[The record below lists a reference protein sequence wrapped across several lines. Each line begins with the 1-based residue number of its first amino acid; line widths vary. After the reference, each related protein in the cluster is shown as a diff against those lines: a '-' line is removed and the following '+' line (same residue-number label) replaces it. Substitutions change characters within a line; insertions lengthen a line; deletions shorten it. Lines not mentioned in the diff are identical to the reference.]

1 MARKK
6 QPARNEGSS
15 RKRRRNKPGERPRA
29 RSAFGRTLYWLAV
42 LFAWSGLAAV
52 GAAVYVVLTV
62 QSPDVFQMPQRE
74 RGIVVLASD
83 GQVLAYRGV
92 FQGDQVRID
101 ELPDYVPDAVV
112 AIEDRRFHGHF
123 GVDPIGLARALFV
136 NLSAGQIVQGGS
148 TLSQQLAKNLFL
160 EPERTVKRKLQEL
173 VLALWL
179 EYQYSKDE
187 ILQLYLNRVYFG
199 GGAYGVEAAAQRFFG
214 KSARDVTLAEAAM
227 LAGVLK
233 APSRYAPT
241 SDRKL
246 AEDRAFLVLE
256 AMVDT
261 GAITAREGQLA
272 VDNPAALTRTPNV
285 SSRQYVVD
293 WIFDIVPSFVASHQE
308 NLVVHT
314 TIDREMQDAAE
325 QVLRARMDAAGSQG
339 GASQAAIVL
348 MAPTGEIRAL
358 VGGVSYAQSQY
369 NRAVQARRQPG
380 SAFKPFVY
388 LTALE
393 HGFTPDTERIDQ
405 PITVGGW
412 TPANYGGRYYGRVT
426 LRDALA
432 RSLNSVAVQLARDV
446 GPAQVIERAQRLGI
460 HTELQNNLSIALGTS
475 EVSLI
480 ELTGAYASFA
490 NGGYG
495 VLPHVIT
502 EITTLRGDTVYRRDG
517 SGAGRVV
524 SQTNVGFMNDMLSA
538 VVAQGTGGRAA
549 LERHPA
555 AGKTGTTQDSRDAWF
570 VGYTASLVAG
580 VWTGND
586 DGRPM
591 RDVTGGGLPT
601 MIWHDLMTRAHV
613 GLPAAPL
620 PGGGEAAAPM
630 SIVELL
636 RDLSVATI
644 QDLIGGGAASR
655 GAPQPDGSYVD
666 QITDNPR

>member
-6 QPARNEGSS
+6 QPARNEGRS
-15 RKRRRNKPGERPRA
+15 RERRRNKAGERPR
-29 RSAFGRTLYWLAV
+29 SAVGRTLYWMAV
-42 LFAWSGLAAV
+42 LLAWSGLAAV
-52 GAAVYVVLTV
+52 GAGVYVVLTV
-62 QSPDVFQMPQRE
+62 QSPDLFRMPQRE

-101 ELPDYVPDAVV
+101 ELPDYLPDAVV

-214 KSARDVTLAEAAM
+214 KSARDVTLAESAM

-272 VDNPAALTRTPNV
+272 VDSPAALTRTPNV

-325 QVLRARMDAAGSQG
+325 QVLRARMDAAQTQG

-348 MAPTGEIRAL
+348 MTPIGEIRAL
-358 VGGVSYAQSQY
+358 VGGVSYAQSQF

-393 HGFTPDTERIDQ
+393 HGFTPDTERVDQ

-475 EVSLI
+475 EVGLI

-502 EITTLRGDTVYRRDG
+502 EITTLQGDTVYRRDG

-549 LERHPA
+549 LEHHRA
-555 AGKTGTTQDSRDAWF
+555 AGKTGTSQDSRDAWF

-586 DGRPM
+586 DGQPM

-613 GLPAAPL
+613 GLPSAQL
-620 PGGGEAAAPM
+620 PGGGQAAAPM
-630 SIVELL
+630 SIVDLL

-644 QDLIGGGAASR
+644 QDLIGGGAASQD
-655 GAPQPDGSYVD
+655 APRSSAPYID